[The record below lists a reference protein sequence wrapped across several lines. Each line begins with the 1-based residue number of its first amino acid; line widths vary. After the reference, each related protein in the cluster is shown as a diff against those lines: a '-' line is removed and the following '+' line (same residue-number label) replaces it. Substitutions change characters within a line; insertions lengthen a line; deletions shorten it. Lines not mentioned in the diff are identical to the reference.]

1 MKKLFFVFALAL
13 GFAPSTY
20 AQSGIVSAQN
30 ADAISKY
37 DGIMGHFD
45 YALNA
50 REHVNVNFGL
60 TPKNPTNVAHFMI
73 QTPDPMPFSATVTDA
88 SGKVVYTWV
97 PSNKVYLYQADWN
110 VSALKAGA
118 YTVNI
123 YLGKESKSIH
133 QFSFTKQ

>member
-30 ADAISKY
+30 AEAISKY
-37 DGIMGHFD
+37 EGTMGHFD

-60 TPKNPTNVAHFMI
+60 TPKNPTSVAHFMI
-73 QTPDPMPFSATVTDA
+73 QTPDPMPFSAKVSDA
-88 SGKVVYTWV
+88 SGKVVYTWT
-97 PSNKVYLYQADWN
+97 PANKTYLYQAEWN
-110 VSALKAGA
+110 VSGFKSGT
-118 YTVNI
+118 YTVSI
-123 YLGKESKSIH
+123 YLGKEEKSIY